1 MMWGMGACVRC
12 HAAGGRNCLTLGD
25 IVGAEVT
32 ALVTREGSEKRL
44 VCKLS

>member
-1 MMWGMGACVRC
+1 MWGAGACGCC
-12 HAAGGRNCLTLGD
+12 HAAGGRNRLTLDD

-44 VCKLS
+44 VCRLS